1 MTEFLFSLHYL
12 AEVSA
17 FARAGQ
23 KLNNGYTSPD
33 SSAVASMTTATAY
46 CEQQNKIRSLME
58 RYVSLIQKDA
68 ADLKALQREAQV
80 MDRTLAAKLRIQ
92 VEGGES

>member
-46 CEQQNKIRSLME
+46 CDQQLQAVAIFAKATT
-58 RYVSLIQKDA
+58 A
-68 ADLKALQREAQV
+68 AASKA
-80 MDRTLAAKLRIQ
+80 
-92 VEGGES
+92 